1 MDIAQRIFRY
11 NAGRDPALLELKYAR
26 IAADPFAFLR
36 GTCHLFYADWRGGR
50 ALDAAPNAWIC
61 GDLHLENFGSYKG
74 DNRLAYFDL
83 NDFDEAALAPCTWEI
98 ARFLVSLHVA
108 TRSLG
113 LHLREARAL
122 SRRFLDAYVAAL
134 VDGKP
139 RWIERSIATGMIGA
153 LLAQVEQ
160 RRRKDFLNRHT
171 ERDGKRRRL
180 LIDGKHLLRL
190 DKDEREAL
198 LAWCRRYARRQ
209 DDGGVFEPL
218 DAARRVA
225 GTGSLG
231 LARYALL
238 VCGGGRPNGNYLLD
252 LKLAGTSSVGRRL
265 AKRQP
270 SWANEAARIVDVQ
283 WRAQAIAPAFI
294 SAVNYAG
301 REFVLKELQPV
312 QDRLDFAA
320 VRGNTAVLGATMQM
334 MGKLVAWSALR
345 TSGRR
350 GAANAD
356 DLIAFAQLSTWTKPL
371 IEYVEDYAPRLIAD
385 WRAFRAAWQARET
398 TSVHMRGKKK

>member
-108 TRSLG
+108 ARSLG

-312 QDRLDFAA
+312 QDRLDLAA
-320 VRGNTAVLGATMQM
+320 VHGNTAVLGETMQM

-371 IEYVEDYAPRLIAD
+371 IEYVEDYTPRVIAD

-398 TSVHMRGKKK
+398 ASVHMRGKKK